1 MSFGITPRM
10 YLLDPLRYFVSF
22 DSRDQGGAIPLS
34 GSGGLKFY
42 SISLSMSFHFEPLP
56 D

>member
-1 MSFGITPRM
+1 M
-10 YLLDPLRYFVSF
+10 YVMDPVRYFVSF
-22 DSRDQGGAIPLS
+22 DKRDQGGAIPLS

-42 SISLSMSFHFEPLP
+42 SVTASLTFHFEPQP